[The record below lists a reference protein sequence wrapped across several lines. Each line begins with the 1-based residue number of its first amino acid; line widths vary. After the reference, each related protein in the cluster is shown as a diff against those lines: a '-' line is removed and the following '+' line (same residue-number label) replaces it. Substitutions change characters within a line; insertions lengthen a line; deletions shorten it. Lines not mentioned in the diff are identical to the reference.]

1 MTRSAMQDTVKL
13 SVTEAELDS
22 ATSNVQDMLHVKNIM
37 ESLGL
42 KVKLP
47 MILKQ
52 GVRDIVNG
60 WSVGCQ
66 TRHVATK
73 QMFLRE
79 LKEKGILKKWS
90 MSLEIL
96 CRMMCLPKSCQDL
109 CFANTLH
116 TTLERSKSWIHES
129 GGTLQHRVRESAGS
143 RKSEWVQ
150 NCRES
155 TRIKEIARKC
165 HACPY

>member
-1 MTRSAMQDTVKL
+1 VTWSVMQDTVKL

-52 GVRDIVNG
+52 GVRNIVNG

-73 QMFLRE
+73 QMFLWE
-79 LKEKGILKKWS
+79 LKEKGILKKWMEYEPGNIMQS
-90 MSLEIL
+90 DVFTKKLSGPVF
-96 CRMMCLPKSCQDL
+96 CK
-109 CFANTLH
+109 H
-116 TTLERSKSWIHES
+116 TPHYIGE
-129 GGTLQHRVRESAGS
+129 V
-143 RKSEWVQ
+143 
-150 NCRES
+150 
-155 TRIKEIARKC
+155 KELDT
-165 HACPY
+165 

>member
-1 MTRSAMQDTVKL
+1 MQDTVKL

-52 GVRDIVNG
+52 GVRNIVNG

-66 TRHVATK
+66 TRHAATK
-73 QMFLRE
+73 QMFLWE
-79 LKEKGILKKWS
+79 LKDTKKLS
-90 MSLEIL
+90 GPVF
-96 CRMMCLPKSCQDL
+96 CK
-109 CFANTLH
+109 H
-116 TTLERSKSWIHES
+116 TPHYIGE
-129 GGTLQHRVRESAGS
+129 V
-143 RKSEWVQ
+143 
-150 NCRES
+150 
-155 TRIKEIARKC
+155 KELDT
-165 HACPY
+165 